1 VSADEFLLTNSG
13 DTPMYG
19 QIVDQAIAKVVSGDW
34 VPGQPIPSIRQLASS
49 SAVSVIT
56 VKRAYLELERLGVIV
71 TRQGKGSFVAE
82 NLNLAEQLAEREFDT
97 RLDALLDTAAKLNL
111 SLSEIVSRVRKRR
124 LAYAD
129 EGAVARSS
137 SR

>member
-1 VSADEFLLTNSG
+1 MSADEFLLTNSG